1 VCVCVCVCVRARV
14 RVCVCVCVYRVE
26 DKDCGEKREGI
37 AYRREIVTPYWETT
51 NIIVQNALFV
61 HINKI
66 RYT

>member
-1 VCVCVCVCVRARV
+1 
-14 RVCVCVCVYRVE
+14 VYRVE